1 MKNQQKLPTIFNVL
15 VYDFNKAKI
24 IPYNIIPYF
33 VSEYKNTKQGKPKT
47 YEEFKEF
54 IKSKSLYMF
63 WSRCE
68 YEIIISQWPV
78 SKDNEKWD
86 VHKQIMMNIDIITNM
101 IMKIVKS
108 KHKYDTDS
116 L

>member
-1 MKNQQKLPTIFNVL
+1 MKNQQKPPTIFNVL

-54 IKSKSLYMF
+54 IKSKSLYRF

-68 YEIIISQWPV
+68 YEIIVSGWPV
-78 SKDNEKWD
+78 TKNNEKWD
-86 VHKQIMMNIDIITNM
+86 VHEQIMMNIDVITN
-101 IMKIVKS
+101 ILMKIVKS
-108 KHKYDTDS
+108 KYDTDS